1 MLTTVFMVFAVSLA
15 NLCFAGNAP
24 TLLPSL
30 EQGIVLNTF
39 SLTPDHQSATFTVA
53 EPLPLDRPY
62 VLSCSSS
69 ERLEALKIVVN
80 GHEAVLPGFVPLTN
94 RLDLSLSLQRNNTV
108 QATFSRK
115 PGGQLNCSVVALF
128 TPAVYQQEVDKQVKI
143 LTFDYPYSSAA
154 VLRLVNGTDAQAERI
169 AQGSVSLNGQEIF
182 GPADLNHQTIL
193 LNTEFT
199 PLAHN
204 ELRLTLLGSPRAKL
218 LVEVLPIDVLPP
230 ELTVTSPAEGFLS
243 NQYEVEVVGTVS
255 DLLPVDVTVNGLPAA
270 SDGTSFSALVPL
282 LSEGANSLTI
292 TATDLY
298 GRTSTMIRTVF
309 RDTEPPVLWFTSP
322 TGNRLAE
329 QEIRLTLG
337 SSEPLTELRFSHNLS
352 PVDGDTIYPQEFFNR
367 VEAFAT
373 DLAGN
378 QGTIEARFVY
388 NALMAKVV
396 VRFPFNEGEGELAHD
411 ESLKDRHATL
421 DGVLWTEGAAGTALS
436 FDGISGGAVVEG
448 VEGMQLAAEEPL
460 TISCMVRPEPAGGPL
475 VELTLTDR
483 TLILSLVEGV
493 PTLQL
498 DGETFSAP
506 WALRPE
512 VWSSL
517 TVVVKPDGLE
527 GAIDGAWFPLGQS
540 FWRPD
545 QPVTALT
552 LGLASGQTFAGA
564 LDELTIVSGG
574 LSEQDRCRLD
584 GGYWD
589 ETAPRQ
595 CNYALMA
602 ENLVYLDFEEIR
614 QETLFTYV
622 PDRSLLNNHALI
634 LGDPVLTDQG
644 RRGRGL
650 VFNDLDEL
658 VIDKAYHQIS
668 LQPALTIEAWLKPD
682 AEVEPL
688 YLVHKPDFLRVM
700 ISTDLVEV
708 TIDPLDVHFSY
719 EQTNILPAEEWT
731 HLAVTVVGQRL
742 SIYRN
747 GNPILSED
755 LPRPLV
761 DPNNLDTYYLLN
773 PWSTHFSGVLDEF
786 RLYDRGKSQRELCVD
801 NYGTF
806 YPSSAYCDLREP
818 GEDLQRTI
826 VYLRFDEGEGLETLD
841 HSNHDR
847 FGTLQGATWTEG
859 YTGSAVQ
866 FTTGTS
872 IELAAPEYL
881 AFPLPELSLLLW
893 VRPDTTADE
902 QVLVSKGDFSLLLR
916 DGVPVAQIAGTEY
929 VANAAVPAGQW
940 TNVAMVLTQGLL
952 RFYLDSHE
960 VLSAAATTV
969 PIQQFVP
976 LTLGSDYQGSLDEFR
991 LMSLA
996 LTPAELCTFTLGYLD
1011 PITSACTYPPIRDA
1025 FVFYDFEQQVDT
1037 AFGPMAKDQTMYH
1050 NDLLLQGPEICEQGK
1065 HGKGLCFEPQDL
1077 ALIPSFF
1084 GKQSFTGDFTLET
1097 WLQPS
1102 VFAES
1107 GVALV
1112 LNKPGFLEL
1121 YLSENGLH
1129 LYFQELEQ
1137 SLEFGFPRLLLP
1149 GLWRHLALTIEA
1161 DLVRLFVDGNEVARD
1176 TLVAPLSDSYD
1187 PLFFGN
1193 EGWEEYFH
1201 GTLDDFH
1208 LLAHA
1213 RSPQEL
1219 CEVNGGLWYLES
1231 ETCKLAPA
1239 EESLVLS

>member
-1 MLTTVFMVFAVSLA
+1 MALIRYEGGSMRLWFVLAVTFALHGAALACHHPGKPHPPIIESLDQGVVLETFSFTKHGREHHFTTTFAVPES
-15 NLCFAGNAP
+15 
-24 TLLPSL
+24 
-30 EQGIVLNTF
+30 
-39 SLTPDHQSATFTVA
+39 
-53 EPLPLDRPY
+53 LPLDLPY
-62 VLSCSSS
+62 VLSCSS
-69 ERLEALKIVVN
+69 EADPAALRLSVN
-80 GHEAVLPGFVPLTN
+80 GEDLLSPGSWNLGRVDVSLYLQRSNTLEVELLGRKGS
-94 RLDLSLSLQRNNTV
+94 RLDCGLVAIFGPVVFSQVVERPHRRPLQ
-108 QATFSRK
+108 
-115 PGGQLNCSVVALF
+115 PVV
-128 TPAVYQQEVDKQVKI
+128 
-143 LTFDYPYSSAA
+143 LTFDYPLATPA
-154 VLRLVNGTDAQAERI
+154 VLRIVNGSDEQARRDR
-169 AQGSVSLNGQEIF
+169 AALGSVVLNGHQVL
-182 GPADLNHQTIL
+182 GPRDLNLRSLI
-193 LNTEFT
+193 LNTEVQL
-199 PLAHN
+199 LAHN
-204 ELRLTLLGSPRAKL
+204 ELRITLLGSPRAK
-218 LVEVLPIDVLPP
+218 VFFEILPLDLSAPL
-230 ELTVTSPAEGFLS
+230 LTVTSPEEGLLT
-243 NQYEVEVVGTVS
+243 NQLEVEVTGTVS
-255 DLLPVDVTVNGLPAA
+255 DLNPVTVTVNGIAA
-270 SDGTSFSALVPL
+270 NVEGGTFSVLVPL
-282 LSEGANSLTI
+282 EQEGVNLLTI

-298 GRTSTMIRTVF
+298 GRSVSEVRHVV
-309 RDTEPPVLWFTSP
+309 RDTLPPELWFTSP
-322 TGNRLAE
+322 ATDRLA
-329 QEIRLTLG
+329 QQVLHLAVG
-337 SSEPLTELRFSHNLS
+337 SSEPLAEVSYHHNLS
-352 PVDGDTIYPQEFFNR
+352 PVDGDMIYPQEFFNR
-367 VEAFAT
+367 VEAVAT

-388 NALMAKVV
+388 DALMAKVV

-475 VELTLTDR
+475 VELT
-483 TLILSLVEGV
+483 I
-493 PTLQL
+493 
-498 DGETFSAP
+498 
-506 WALRPE
+506 
-512 VWSSL
+512 
-517 TVVVKPDGLE
+517 
-527 GAIDGAWFPLGQS
+527 I
-540 FWRPD
+540 
-545 QPVTALT
+545 
-552 LGLASGQTFAGA
+552 
-564 LDELTIVSGG
+564 SGG

-650 VFNDLDEL
+650 VFDDLDEL

-668 LQPALTIEAWLKPD
+668 LQPALTIEAWLRPD

-786 RLYDRGKSQRELCVD
+786 RLYDRGKSQRELCID

-818 GEDLQRTI
+818 GSDLQQTI
-826 VYLRFDEGEGLETLD
+826 VYLRLDEGEGLETLD

-872 IELAAPEYL
+872 IELADTEYL

-902 QVLVSKGDFSLLLR
+902 
-916 DGVPVAQIAGTEY
+916 
-929 VANAAVPAGQW
+929 
-940 TNVAMVLTQGLL
+940 
-952 RFYLDSHE
+952 
-960 VLSAAATTV
+960 
-969 PIQQFVP
+969 
-976 LTLGSDYQGSLDEFR
+976 
-991 LMSLA
+991 
-996 LTPAELCTFTLGYLD
+996 
-1011 PITSACTYPPIRDA
+1011 
-1025 FVFYDFEQQVDT
+1025 
-1037 AFGPMAKDQTMYH
+1037 
-1050 NDLLLQGPEICEQGK
+1050 
-1065 HGKGLCFEPQDL
+1065 
-1077 ALIPSFF
+1077 
-1084 GKQSFTGDFTLET
+1084 
-1097 WLQPS
+1097 
-1102 VFAES
+1102 
-1107 GVALV
+1107 
-1112 LNKPGFLEL
+1112 PG
-1121 YLSENGLH
+1121 
-1129 LYFQELEQ
+1129 
-1137 SLEFGFPRLLLP
+1137 
-1149 GLWRHLALTIEA
+1149 
-1161 DLVRLFVDGNEVARD
+1161 
-1176 TLVAPLSDSYD
+1176 
-1187 PLFFGN
+1187 
-1193 EGWEEYFH
+1193 
-1201 GTLDDFH
+1201 
-1208 LLAHA
+1208 
-1213 RSPQEL
+1213 
-1219 CEVNGGLWYLES
+1219 
-1231 ETCKLAPA
+1231 
-1239 EESLVLS
+1239 

>member
-1 MLTTVFMVFAVSLA
+1 MALIRYEGGSMRLWFVLAVTFALHGAALACHHPGKPHPPIIESLDQGVVLETFYFTKHGREHHFTTTFAVPES
-15 NLCFAGNAP
+15 
-24 TLLPSL
+24 
-30 EQGIVLNTF
+30 
-39 SLTPDHQSATFTVA
+39 
-53 EPLPLDRPY
+53 LPLDLPY
-62 VLSCSSS
+62 VLSCSS
-69 ERLEALKIVVN
+69 EADPAALRLSVN
-80 GHEAVLPGFVPLTN
+80 GEDLLSPGSWNLGRVDVSLYLQRSNTLEVELLGRKGS
-94 RLDLSLSLQRNNTV
+94 RLDCGLVAIFGPVVFSQVVERPHRRPLQ
-108 QATFSRK
+108 
-115 PGGQLNCSVVALF
+115 PVV
-128 TPAVYQQEVDKQVKI
+128 
-143 LTFDYPYSSAA
+143 LTFDYPLATPA
-154 VLRLVNGTDAQAERI
+154 VLRIVNGSDEQARRDR
-169 AQGSVSLNGQEIF
+169 AALGSVVLNGHQVL
-182 GPADLNHQTIL
+182 GPGDLNLRSLI
-193 LNTEFT
+193 LNTEVQL
-199 PLAHN
+199 LAHN
-204 ELRLTLLGSPRAKL
+204 ELRITLLGSPRAK
-218 LVEVLPIDVLPP
+218 VFFEILPLDLSAPL
-230 ELTVTSPAEGFLS
+230 LTVTSPEEGLLT
-243 NQYEVEVVGTVS
+243 NQLEVEVTGTVS
-255 DLLPVDVTVNGLPAA
+255 DLNPVTVTVNGIAA
-270 SDGTSFSALVPL
+270 NVEGGTFSVLVPL
-282 LSEGANSLTI
+282 EQEGVNLLTI

-298 GRTSTMIRTVF
+298 GRSVSEVRHVV
-309 RDTEPPVLWFTSP
+309 RDTLPPELWFTSP
-322 TGNRLAE
+322 ATDRLA
-329 QEIRLTLG
+329 QQVLHLAVG
-337 SSEPLTELRFSHNLS
+337 SSEPLAEVSYHHNLS
-352 PVDGDTIYPQEFFNR
+352 PVDGDTIYPQEFFNL
-367 VEAFAT
+367 VEAVAT

-388 NALMAKVV
+388 DVLMAKVV

-436 FDGISGGAVVEG
+436 FAGISGGAVVEG

-498 DGETFSAP
+498 DGDTFSAP
-506 WALRPE
+506 WGLEPGQWA
-512 VWSSL
+512 SL

-540 FWRPD
+540 GWQPD

-589 ETAPRQ
+589 ETAPRR

-614 QETLFTYV
+614 EETLATYV

-872 IELAAPEYL
+872 IELADTEYL

-902 QVLVSKGDFSLLLR
+902 
-916 DGVPVAQIAGTEY
+916 
-929 VANAAVPAGQW
+929 
-940 TNVAMVLTQGLL
+940 
-952 RFYLDSHE
+952 
-960 VLSAAATTV
+960 
-969 PIQQFVP
+969 
-976 LTLGSDYQGSLDEFR
+976 
-991 LMSLA
+991 
-996 LTPAELCTFTLGYLD
+996 
-1011 PITSACTYPPIRDA
+1011 
-1025 FVFYDFEQQVDT
+1025 
-1037 AFGPMAKDQTMYH
+1037 
-1050 NDLLLQGPEICEQGK
+1050 
-1065 HGKGLCFEPQDL
+1065 
-1077 ALIPSFF
+1077 
-1084 GKQSFTGDFTLET
+1084 
-1097 WLQPS
+1097 
-1102 VFAES
+1102 
-1107 GVALV
+1107 
-1112 LNKPGFLEL
+1112 PG
-1121 YLSENGLH
+1121 
-1129 LYFQELEQ
+1129 
-1137 SLEFGFPRLLLP
+1137 
-1149 GLWRHLALTIEA
+1149 
-1161 DLVRLFVDGNEVARD
+1161 
-1176 TLVAPLSDSYD
+1176 
-1187 PLFFGN
+1187 
-1193 EGWEEYFH
+1193 
-1201 GTLDDFH
+1201 
-1208 LLAHA
+1208 
-1213 RSPQEL
+1213 
-1219 CEVNGGLWYLES
+1219 
-1231 ETCKLAPA
+1231 
-1239 EESLVLS
+1239 